1 MRYLLDTNICIA
13 ILRGLFNYEEILEK
27 IAEED
32 CYISELTRYELK
44 AGESLARQ
52 KHIGFKNQGLEKLL
66 ALFNII
72 PIAKAIDFAADE
84 KARLQLA
91 GTPVD
96 DDFDMLIGSTSV
108 VYGMT
113 MATENVRHFK
123 EINGIRIEN
132 WIKRK

>member
-52 KHIGFKNQGLEKLL
+52 KQIGFKNQGLEKSCW
-66 ALFNII
+66 LFSI
-72 PIAKAIDFAADE
+72 
-84 KARLQLA
+84 
-91 GTPVD
+91 
-96 DDFDMLIGSTSV
+96 
-108 VYGMT
+108 
-113 MATENVRHFK
+113 
-123 EINGIRIEN
+123 
-132 WIKRK
+132 